1 MIFSHFLCFFLTSD
15 ESLFLAKKI
24 VKLAIIRIRIFT
36 STFICCV
43 GGGGIL
49 ASCGFENWLIFD
61 RLRVRYLLEHTIL
74 HKAYNFYLLFCCKC
88 QYSRVG
94 TFPRKFLQF
103 RIFTRGEICSPFLQY
118 RRNENKFSQKTTS
131 KHFHHNSGPVATA
144 TNIKYISNNAI
155 DAAGR

>member
-1 MIFSHFLCFFLTSD
+1 MKVF
-15 ESLFLAKKI
+15 FLAKKI
-24 VKLAIIRIRIFT
+24 DKLAIIRIRIFT
-36 STFICCV
+36 SIFICCV

-61 RLRVRYLLEHTIL
+61 RLRVRYLRKHTIL

-88 QYSRVG
+88 QNSRVG
-94 TFPRKFLQF
+94 TFPRKFLHF

>member
-1 MIFSHFLCFFLTSD
+1 MKVF
-15 ESLFLAKKI
+15 FLAKKI
-24 VKLAIIRIRIFT
+24 VKLAFIVIKIFT
-36 STFICCV
+36 SIFICCV

-88 QYSRVG
+88 QNSRVG

-103 RIFTRGEICSPFLQY
+103 RIFTRGEIVLLSSNIAETKINFRKKPLANIFTTTQVLLQQLKI
-118 RRNENKFSQKTTS
+118 ENIFQIMLLMPREGS
-131 KHFHHNSGPVATA
+131 
-144 TNIKYISNNAI
+144 
-155 DAAGR
+155 